1 MEDLRETVHDK
12 ESDQILEHPDYEQEL
27 IGIIRSNASP
37 KVLKDRISN
46 YHENDI
52 ASALESLSAEE
63 RRKLY
68 RMLDP
73 DTLSDVFAYIED
85 NRALY
90 FNELSGRKKVDLI
103 SRMDADEAVE
113 LLRQIEKPERSLL
126 IDLIDDDSRRDIAL
140 IASFDEEE
148 IGSRMST
155 NYIRIRIG
163 STIRGA
169 MHDLVDQAADND
181 NISTLYVLDE
191 DGTFVGAIDLK
202 DLITARENVALEELV
217 STSFPYVYGQE
228 RIEDCI
234 EQLKDYSEDSIP
246 VLDNGNKMLG
256 VITSQDIV
264 EVVDEQMAEDYAKL
278 AGLAAEEDLKEPV
291 RESVKKRFPW
301 LMILLALGLLVSG
314 VVGLFEHVV
323 EEITIVIFFQSLILD
338 MAGNVGTQSLAVTI
352 RVLTDENLTGRQ
364 KFGLVSKEARIG
376 FVNGLIVGGLSFLV
390 IGFYIW
396 LILKKSIFFSFSV
409 SACIGSAMLLA
420 MLISSLAGTGI
431 PMLFKKLKIDPAVES
446 GPLITTLNDLV
457 AVVSYYGL
465 VWLFLIRVLGISG

>member
-1 MEDLRETVHDK
+1 MEENREIERGMEQPVR
-12 ESDQILEHPDYEQEL
+12 EHPDYEEEL
-27 IGIIRSNASP
+27 VRIIRSNASP
-37 KVLKDRISN
+37 KILKDEISN

-52 ASALESLSAEE
+52 AAALENLTAEE

-90 FNELSGRKKVDLI
+90 FNELTGRKKVDLI
-103 SRMDADEAVE
+103 SRMDADDAVE
-113 LLRQIEKPERSLL
+113 LLRQIEKSERSLL

-140 IASFDEEE
+140 IASFEEDE

-155 NYIRIRIG
+155 NYIRIHMG
-163 STIRGA
+163 STVKAA
-169 MHDLVDQAADND
+169 MHDLVEQAADND
-181 NISTLYVLDE
+181 NISTLYVLDS
-191 DGTFVGAIDLK
+191 DQTFVGAIDLK
-202 DLITARENVALEELV
+202 NLITARESVPLDELIQ
-217 STSFPYVYGQE
+217 TSFPYVYGQE

-246 VLDNGNKMLG
+246 VLDNSNKMLG

-291 RESVKKRFPW
+291 RESVRKRFPW
-301 LMILLALGLLVSG
+301 LMILLCLGLLVSG

-323 EEITIVIFFQSLILD
+323 QEITIVVFFQSLILD

-364 KFGLVSKEARIG
+364 KLGLVWKEARIG
-376 FVNGLIVGGLSFLV
+376 LVNGFIVGGLSFIV

-396 LILKKSIFFSFSV
+396 LALKKSPFFAFSV

-431 PMLFKKLKIDPAVES
+431 PILFKKLKIDPAVAS

-465 VWLFLIRVLGISG
+465 VWLFLIKLLGING

>member
-1 MEDLRETVHDK
+1 MEENREIERGMEQPVR
-12 ESDQILEHPDYEQEL
+12 EHPDYEEEL
-27 IGIIRSNASP
+27 VRIIRSNASP
-37 KVLKDRISN
+37 KILKDEISN

-52 ASALESLSAEE
+52 AAALENLTAEE

-90 FNELSGRKKVDLI
+90 FNELTGRKKVDLI
-103 SRMDADEAVE
+103 SRMDADDAVE
-113 LLRQIEKPERSLL
+113 LLRQIEKSERSLL

-140 IASFDEEE
+140 IASFEEDE

-155 NYIRIRIG
+155 NYIRIHMG
-163 STIRGA
+163 STVKAA
-169 MHDLVDQAADND
+169 MHDLVEQAADND
-181 NISTLYVLDE
+181 NISTLYVLDS
-191 DGTFVGAIDLK
+191 DQTFVGAIDLK
-202 DLITARENVALEELV
+202 NLITARESVPLDELIQ
-217 STSFPYVYGQE
+217 TSFPYVYGQE

-246 VLDNGNKMLG
+246 VLDNSNKMLG

-291 RESVKKRFPW
+291 RESVRKRFPW
-301 LMILLALGLLVSG
+301 LMILLCLGLLVSG

-323 EEITIVIFFQSLILD
+323 QEITIVVFFQSLILD

-364 KFGLVSKEARIG
+364 KLGLVWKEARIG
-376 FVNGLIVGGLSFLV
+376 LVNGFIVGGLSFIV
-390 IGFYIW
+390 IGFYVW
-396 LILKKSIFFSFSV
+396 LALKKSPFFAFSV

-431 PMLFKKLKIDPAVES
+431 PILFKKLKIDPAVAS

-465 VWLFLIRVLGISG
+465 VWLFLIKLLGING